1 MFARP
6 RPTVLVGAS
15 RQRSPVLVGASRQ
28 RSPVPRLCLAA
39 TWLAA
44 RGSNPDRLL

>member
-15 RQRSPVLVGASRQ
+15 RERSPVLVGASRE
-28 RSPVPRLCLAA
+28 RSPVLVGGVVGGTREQS
-39 TWLAA
+39 
-44 RGSNPDRLL
+44 R